1 MLIAVDFDGTI
12 VEHRYPDIGPE
23 IPFAIDTLKR
33 LREERHR
40 LILWTVRKGR
50 LLDEAVRFCRE
61 RGLEFYAVNSNY
73 PEENSRC
80 EGYSRKLGVDLFID
94 DRNLGGL
101 PDWGVIYR
109 MVHDG
114 LTFEDLY
121 AANPRQEPAFSS
133 GKQMKNN
140 LIHRI
145 MNLKKLF
152 GVFALLALLTSCAS
166 YRKALYLR
174 DDEVLEMVEQRGS
187 LYEYRVMPKDELTIT
202 VSTSDPEVSAP
213 FYRKI
218 GQSKLQ
224 NNNMNQGMTNAKLL
238 DYLVD
243 NEGYI
248 DFPILGK
255 LHVVGLTSRQCE
267 DLIRQRLQ
275 PYLNETPNVTVRIL
289 SYTISVLGEVNRPG
303 TYTVT
308 DERITIFEALAQAG
322 DMTLFARRND
332 VELLREDSLGRRTV
346 AHLDLTAADIALSPY
361 YYLQQNDVIYVKP
374 TKAKVRSNTLSSNSS
389 FWISLT
395 SLAATIASLV
405 IIALR

>member
-1 MLIAVDFDGTI
+1 
-12 VEHRYPDIGPE
+12 
-23 IPFAIDTLKR
+23 
-33 LREERHR
+33 
-40 LILWTVRKGR
+40 
-50 LLDEAVRFCRE
+50 
-61 RGLEFYAVNSNY
+61 
-73 PEENSRC
+73 
-80 EGYSRKLGVDLFID
+80 
-94 DRNLGGL
+94 
-101 PDWGVIYR
+101 
-109 MVHDG
+109 
-114 LTFEDLY
+114 
-121 AANPRQEPAFSS
+121 
-133 GKQMKNN
+133 
-140 LIHRI
+140 
-145 MNLKKLF
+145 MNLKKLILSL
-152 GVFALLALLTSCAS
+152 GVVAVLSSCTS
-166 YRKALYLR
+166 YRQSLYLR
-174 DDEVLEMVEQRGS
+174 DDEVLEQISQKGR
-187 LYEYRVMPKDELTIT
+187 LYEYHIMPKDELTIT

-224 NNNMNQGMTNAKLL
+224 NGNMNQGMSNANLL

-255 LHVVGLTSRQCE
+255 LHVVGLTNRQCE

-275 PYLNETPNVTVRIL
+275 PYLNETPNVTVRTL
-289 SYTISVLGEVNRPG
+289 SYTVSVLGEVNRPG
-303 TYTVT
+303 TYSVT

-346 AHLDLTAADIALSPY
+346 THLDLTAADITLSPC
-361 YYLQQNDVIYVKP
+361 YYLQQNDVVYVKP

-405 IIALR
+405 IIAVQ